1 MIGTTHKN
9 RCGVANPMI
18 TDIIDLEQVLAQY
31 DSEIILVGPL
41 LSLAIS
47 SYQYFHLAGNGSKIY
62 CSIGLGFPENESRA
76 QKQRADIIEKL
87 RPRFTELL
95 LFDSQTELTRAV
107 HARWRTE
114 ETAQALA
121 STEREAKAASVPQA
135 DDEAIKEREQERT
148 LRDEQTEWRPDLQLL
163 PQHQNASP
171 LREVCPTG
179 VAPVASEGQRPFWI
193 NQAGQGPVEALH
205 QESLKSRSYQNG
217 LASNDQFHEFVGPHL
232 DEVFAKPDKP
242 DGLTRVDVT
251 AELLGSAVNLEHE
264 PNNVAGRD
272 RANLGEIPTGHHRQT
287 GSLTRELFEQTLR
300 DEGAS
305 IRLPPAAT
313 LPPLTKEYDAIRA
326 RPQSRNHGLAED
338 DFASAILKLASPA
351 QLDSDPIPAVDP
363 GSSPPVSSAVVAVEP
378 VPIHPES
385 ASITPVK
392 PTRSKLTVRWLATTA
407 AATVLFSVLVEPNT
421 QQNVEQAD
429 NAFPAG
435 ITSVPSKSAA
445 AVPTLAVRQRADANQ
460 SGRPKQSA
468 LGAAFP
474 PSVAAAAPSRPG
486 GAGAAPVSEKH
497 EAITQ
502 QARIAD
508 LPESKETAKQV
519 SRSME
524 PPKGGDLK
532 SARLSLPPRAVE
544 AKSGAAGE
552 TTQVEPSQTIPQLN
566 INQPLAVKKL
576 GPQTVQPP
584 PIKPSSDVGQPSQ
597 AAMLESG
604 RTPGSVQTAPGQE
617 GSTIRHLDPDE
628 IAVLLSQGMDFFKS
642 GDFASA
648 RLSLRRAAEAGNADA
663 ALELGSTYDPLVLR
677 QLGAIGIAADIAQA
691 RRWYQKAID
700 LGSAAAIQRLATL
713 AQTAR

>member
-1 MIGTTHKN
+1 
-9 RCGVANPMI
+9 MI
-18 TDIIDLEQVLAQY
+18 TDIIDLEQVLTQY
-31 DSEIILVGPL
+31 ESETILVGPL

-47 SYQYFHLAGNGSKIY
+47 GYQYFHVAGNGSKIY
-62 CSIGLGFPENESRA
+62 CSIGLGFPENESCA

-121 STEREAKAASVPQA
+121 SAEREAKAASVPQA
-135 DDEAIKEREQERT
+135 DDEATKEREQERT
-148 LRDEQTEWRPDLQLL
+148 LRDEQTEWGPDLRLL
-163 PQHQNASP
+163 PQHQNAPP
-171 LREVCPTG
+171 LREACPTG
-179 VAPVASEGQRPFWI
+179 IAPVASEEQRPFWI
-193 NQAGQGPVEALH
+193 NQAGQDPVEAVH
-205 QESLKSRSYQNG
+205 QESLKSRRYQSG
-217 LASNDQFHEFVGPHL
+217 LASNDQFHEFVGPLL

-242 DGLTRVDVT
+242 DGLTRVDMT
-251 AELLGSAVNLEHE
+251 AELLGSAVNLDHE

-272 RANLGEIPTGHHRQT
+272 RAKLGEVPTGHDHQT
-287 GSLTRELFEQTLR
+287 GSLTRELFAQTLR
-300 DEGAS
+300 DEGVS

-313 LPPLTKEYDAIRA
+313 LPPLTKEYDATRA
-326 RPQSRNHGLAED
+326 RPQSRGHGLAED

-385 ASITPVK
+385 ASVTPVK

-445 AVPTLAVRQRADANQ
+445 AVPTLAVRQREDANQ
-460 SGRPKQSA
+460 SGRPKQTA
-468 LGAAFP
+468 LGPAFP
-474 PSVAAAAPSRPG
+474 LSVAAAAPSRPEHG

-502 QARIAD
+502 QAGTTD
-508 LPESKETAKQV
+508 LPESKETAKLV

-532 SARLSLPPRAVE
+532 SARLSLPRAVE
-544 AKSGAAGE
+544 AKSGAAAG
-552 TTQVEPSQTIPQLN
+552 TMQVEPSQTIPQPD
-566 INQPLAVKKL
+566 INQRSAVKEL

-713 AQTAR
+713 AQTAQ